1 MGQDISLI
9 QIPCVAHRP
18 YLKPFL
24 NTASSTP
31 CSKNGLKVT
40 HDDMTHT
47 SGQRMIT
54 KYIFRTLLCLVVKYS
69 IIMDFTFIDNRMW
82 NLQPRRNDRAG
93 NGTITWGS

>member
-18 YLKPFL
+18 YFKPFL
-24 NTASSTP
+24 NTASSIP
-31 CSKNGLKVT
+31 CSKNGLKVA
-40 HDDMTHT
+40 HDRTHT

-54 KYIFRTLLCLVVKYS
+54 KYIFRTLCLVVKYS

-82 NLQPRRNDRAG
+82 NLQPRRNDQTG
-93 NGTITWGS
+93 SGIITWGS